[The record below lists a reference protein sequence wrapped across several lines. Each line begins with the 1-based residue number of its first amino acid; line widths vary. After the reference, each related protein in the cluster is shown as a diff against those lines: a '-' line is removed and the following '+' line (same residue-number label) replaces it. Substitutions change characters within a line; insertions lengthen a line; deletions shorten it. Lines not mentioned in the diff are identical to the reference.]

1 MLNTGSIYGKN
12 ILFFSPAFFNY
23 ENIIAEKMRQMGAD
37 VDMYDAR
44 SVISSLSRALI
55 KLSPVFFRNRT
66 IKYYE
71 SIIEQNK
78 EKKYDY
84 IFIIK
89 CDMTPDVILQRLK
102 QIYPDAKLCLYLW
115 DSVANSRGIIKKF
128 KYFDTIHSFDMN
140 DCEKY
145 SELKFRTLFFADQYR
160 KPPVSSNYKYDIS
173 FIGTIHSDRYRIISQ
188 IQSIAKKHGLNCYW
202 FLYLQSEFMFYFYK
216 FTKREFRKA
225 NKLCFSFEKKSI
237 TDIAK
242 VIDESKI
249 VLDIQHP
256 KQSGLTMR
264 TIEMIGMNK
273 KIITTNKNIIKYD
286 FYNPENIAV
295 VDRNDIEISNDFFCK
310 AYCPIPEGIYENY
323 SLKNWILDVL
333 D

>member
-1 MLNTGSIYGKN
+1 MNTLSVYGKK

-23 ENIIAEKMRQMGAD
+23 ENIIADKMRQMGAE

-44 SVISSLSRALI
+44 SVISSSARALI
-55 KLSPVFFRNRT
+55 KLSPLFFRSRT
-66 IKYYE
+66 VKYYE
-71 SIIEQNK
+71 NIISQNK
-78 EKKYDY
+78 EKKYNY
-84 IFIIK
+84 IIIIK
-89 CDMTPDVILQRLK
+89 CDMTPEIILQRLK
-102 QIYPDAKLCLYLW
+102 ETYPDAKLCLYLW
-115 DSVANSRGIIKKF
+115 DSVANSRGIRNKF

-160 KPPVSSNYKYDIS
+160 KPPVSTNYKYDIS

-188 IQSIAKKHGLNCYW
+188 IQTTAEKLGLNCYW
-202 FLYLQSEFMFYFYK
+202 FLYLQSKFMFYFYK
-216 FTKREFRKA
+216 FSKREFRKA
-225 NKLCFSFEKKSI
+225 NIHCFCFEKKSI
-237 TDIAK
+237 TDIAR
-242 VIDESKI
+242 VVEDSKI

-273 KIITTNKNIIKYD
+273 KIITTNQNIKKYD
-286 FYNPENIAV
+286 FYNPDNIAII
-295 VDRNDIEISNDFFCK
+295 DRNNIVIPKDFFSK
-310 AYCPIPEGIYENY
+310 AYCPIHESIYEKY
-323 SLKNWILDVL
+323 SLQSWILDVI